1 MLYQRT
7 GAPTV
12 PPTQSSTPCAREEAI
27 LLSWS
32 GSAPQPLA
40 EESGGIQPA
49 RCFIGRKVSEQDSG
63 NYSLCCAFGGRWS
76 CVVFA
81 VQVTPQES

>member
-1 MLYQRT
+1 MGFKKLKSNSW
-7 GAPTV
+7 AL
-12 PPTQSSTPCAREEAI
+12 CLAI

-49 RCFIGRKVSEQDSG
+49 RCFIGRKVCEPAPGLPICFIIIISF
-63 NYSLCCAFGGRWS
+63 FGGIS
-76 CVVFA
+76 
-81 VQVTPQES
+81 S